1 MVTNAL
7 AVGLRTLAANP
18 LRTFLATLGVIIGT
32 AALVAVLAVGDGVEQ
47 YARRQIASQTDLQ
60 QFSVTVSTRREV
72 DGVWLPRPDTAR
84 LGAAELEDLGREVG
98 SGVSLTLLRAGGT
111 LVDAG
116 GGSEPRGATVQA
128 MSGARAVVPDSLVV
142 AGRNLTAIEA
152 GGSNPLAL
160 ISPDLADAIGGA
172 SAVVGRELLLN
183 GAPFMVVGVAGTRGD
198 GEPRFTVQVP
208 LGSYDLA
215 VPAALQGPAAIIG
228 SAVTVEEMPAIV
240 ARTEAWA
247 RRTGGDGLSVAS
259 RGDMLVE
266 MRKGMLVAK
275 LFMGSI
281 TGISLLVGGIGI
293 MNVLLAGVVER
304 TREIGI
310 RRATG
315 AQRRDIVGQFLAE
328 SVVITGAGSLLGLLV
343 GMAGAFGVSWLMRA
357 RIDAPVHAAFTV
369 IPILVAAA
377 SAVIIG
383 LVFGLYPALKA
394 SRLSPIDA
402 IRTE

>member
-1 MVTNAL
+1 MITNSL
-7 AVGLRTLAANP
+7 AVGLTTLAANP
-18 LRTFLATLGVIIGT
+18 LRTFLSTLGVIIGT

-47 YARRQIASQTDLQ
+47 YARTQIASQTDLQ
-60 QFSVTVSTRREV
+60 QFTVTARTDHRL
-72 DGVWLPRPDTAR
+72 DGVWLPRPDTVQLGEATLAQLGDR
-84 LGAAELEDLGREVG
+84 LGA
-98 SGVSLTLLRAGGT
+98 GVSLTLSRSGGT
-111 LVDAG
+111 MVAIDSAT
-116 GGSEPRGATVQA
+116 RGAVVHA
-128 MSGARAVVPDSLVV
+128 LVGARAAMPDSLLQS
-142 AGRNLTAIEA
+142 GRLLTAAEMAGDEA
-152 GGSNPLAL
+152 LAL
-160 ISPDLADAIGGA
+160 VSPDLAAIMAPEGDA
-172 SAVVGRELLLN
+172 VGRVVLLN
-183 GAPFMVVGVAGTRGD
+183 GAAFSVVGVAGSASTDDDQR
-198 GEPRFTVQVP
+198 RLSVQVP
-208 LGSYDLA
+208 YRSYDRA
-215 VPAALQGPAAIIG
+215 VPEQLRVPAAIIG
-228 SAVTVEEMPAIV
+228 RADTVEKMPAIV
-240 ARTEAWA
+240 AATEAWA
-247 RRTGGDGLSVAS
+247 AEQGDGTLAVGS

-328 SVVITGAGSLLGLLV
+328 SVVITGAGSALGLLL

-357 RIDAPVHAAFTV
+357 QADAPVHAAFTV
-369 IPILVAAA
+369 LPIAVAAA
-377 SAVIIG
+377 SAVVIG

>member
-1 MVTNAL
+1 MIANSL

-60 QFSVTVSTRREV
+60 QFSVTAGTDRRI
-72 DGVWLPRPDTAR
+72 DGVWLPRADTVE
-84 LGAAELEDLGREVG
+84 LGAAELESLGRELG
-98 SGVSLTLLRAGGT
+98 PGVALTLRRAGGT
-111 LVDAG
+111 LILDP
-116 GGSEPRGATVQA
+116 GSAEPRGAVVTA
-128 MSGARAVVPDSLVV
+128 MRGARAVAPDSMVQ
-142 AGRNLTAIEA
+142 AGRNFTSDEAAGSEAI
-152 GGSNPLAL
+152 AL
-160 ISPDLADAIGGA
+160 VSPDLADLVAPVGGA
-172 SAVVGRELLLN
+172 VGAAIELN
-183 GAPFMVVGVAGTRGD
+183 GVPFTVVGVVGHRGED
-198 GEPRFTVQVP
+198 QKRLAVQVP
-208 LGSYDLA
+208 FGSFATA
-215 VPAALQGPAAIIG
+215 VPVALQQPAALVG
-228 SAVTVEEMPAIV
+228 SADTVEAMPAIV
-240 ARTEAWA
+240 ARVEAWA
-247 RRTGGDGLSVAS
+247 ARHGGDGLSVGS

-266 MRKGMLVAK
+266 MRKGMLIAK

-328 SVVITGAGSLLGLLV
+328 SVVITGAGSLLGLVV
-343 GMAGAFGVSWLMRA
+343 GMVGAFGVSAVMRA
-357 RIDAPVHAAFTV
+357 QVDAPVHAAFTMV
-369 IPILVAAA
+369 PILVAAS

-383 LVFGLYPALKA
+383 LVFGLYPAIKA